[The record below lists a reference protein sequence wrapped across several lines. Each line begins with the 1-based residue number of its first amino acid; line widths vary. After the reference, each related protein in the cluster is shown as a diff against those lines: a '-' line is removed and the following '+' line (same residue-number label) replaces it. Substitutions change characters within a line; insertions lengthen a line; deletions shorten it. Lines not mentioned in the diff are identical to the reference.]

1 MERQN
6 QALRGGAVKALREIG
21 AGVLASSLAL
31 ALCTIWPVAVAAVP
45 AVILMVILA
54 LAEIGE
60 HRDAREA

>member
-1 MERQN
+1 MKL
-6 QALRGGAVKALREIG
+6 ARGIG
-21 AGVLASSLAL
+21 GGVLVSGLAL

-60 HRDAREA
+60 HHDRKGVRLSHDPGDG